1 MKLSERS
8 RLIKPSPTLAVTAK
22 ASALKAQGVDVID
35 FGAGEPDFDTPEHI
49 KKAAKKALDQ
59 GFTKYTPATGTV
71 ELKKAIAAKFEKD
84 NHLKYAPE
92 QIIVSCGAKHSL
104 YNLFQAVLDPGD
116 EIVIIAP
123 YWVSYPDMGLLA
135 GARPVF
141 VQTSAS
147 NGFRPRPG
155 DLAAAITPK
164 TALVVVNS
172 PSNPTGAAI
181 PEKELRELVPVLEQ
195 GEFWVASDEIYEK
208 NVYDKFKPVSVA
220 SLSPRLYEKT
230 ITINGVSKTYAMTGW
245 RIGYAAGD
253 KEVVK
258 AMGNMQSQSTSNPTS
273 ISQKAAVEALTGS
286 QKEVGVMARE
296 FKKRRDWIVK
306 ALENIPGVSCYKP
319 EGAFYVF
326 PDFNAYLGK
335 KAGEKLI
342 KDSVALSEF
351 LLDDARVAVVPGS
364 AFGAEGFIRLS
375 YATSME
381 NIKEGVRRIAEAL
394 KKLS

>member
-8 RLIKPSPTLAVTAK
+8 QLIKPSPTLAVTAK
-22 ASALKAQGVDVID
+22 ASALKAQGIDVVD
-35 FGAGEPDFDTPEHI
+35 FGAGEPDFDTPVHI
-49 KKAAKKALDQ
+49 KEAAKKAIDA

-71 ELKKAIAAKFEKD
+71 ELKKAIAAKFETE
-84 NHLKYAPE
+84 NNLKYATD

-104 YNLFQAVLDPGD
+104 FNLFQAVLDPGD

-135 GARPVF
+135 GATPKF
-141 VQTSAS
+141 VATSAK
-147 NGFRPRPG
+147 NGFKPNPN
-155 DLAAAITPK
+155 DLAAAITKK
-164 TALVVVNS
+164 TALVVINS
-172 PSNPTGAAI
+172 PSNPTGAGIA
-181 PEKELRELVPVLEQ
+181 ESDLKKLAPVLES
-195 GEFWVASDEIYEK
+195 GDFWVASDEIYEK
-208 NVYDKFKPVSVA
+208 NVYEGFKPVSPA
-220 SLSPRLYEKT
+220 SLSKRLFEKT
-230 ITINGVSKTYAMTGW
+230 ITVNGVSKTYAMTGW

-273 ISQKAAVEALTGS
+273 IAQKAAVEALTGS
-286 QKEVGVMARE
+286 QAEVGVMVAE

-306 ALENIPGVSCYKP
+306 ALSEIPGVTCNLP

-335 KAGEKLI
+335 KAGDKVI

-351 LLDDARVAVVPGS
+351 LLDDAKVAVVPGS

-375 YATSME
+375 YATSMK
-381 NIKEGVRRIAEAL
+381 NIQEGIKRIAEAV
-394 KKLS
+394 KKLK

>member
-8 RLIKPSPTLAVTAK
+8 KLIKPSPTLAVTAK
-22 ASALKAQGVDVID
+22 ASALKAQGVDVVD
-35 FGAGEPDFDTPEHI
+35 FGAGEPDFDTPDHI
-49 KKAAKKALDQ
+49 KNAAKKALDQ

-71 ELKKAIAAKFEKD
+71 ELKKAIAAKFAKQ
-84 NHLKYAPE
+84 NNLQYAPE

-141 VQTSAS
+141 VPTSAKT
-147 NGFRPRPG
+147 GFRPKPE
-155 DLAAAITPK
+155 DLAAAITSK
-164 TALVVVNS
+164 TALVVINS
-172 PSNPTGAAI
+172 PSNPTGAGI
-181 PEKELRELVPVLEQ
+181 PEKDLRELAPVLEQ

-220 SLSPRLYEKT
+220 SLSPSLYEKT

-258 AMGNMQSQSTSNPTS
+258 AMGNMQSQSTSNPSS
-273 ISQKAAVEALTGS
+273 ISQKAALEALTGS

-306 ALENIPGVSCYKP
+306 ALENIPGVSCSKP

-326 PDFNAYLGK
+326 PDFNPFLGK
-335 KAGEKLI
+335 SFGSKVI

-351 LLDDARVAVVPGS
+351 LLDEAKAAVVPGS
-364 AFGAEGFIRLS
+364 AFGAEGFLRLS

-381 NIKEGVRRIAEAL
+381 NIKEGIRRIAESL

>member
-1 MKLSERS
+1 MKLSERAK
-8 RLIKPSPTLAVTAK
+8 LIKPSPTLAVTAK
-22 ASALKAQGVDVID
+22 AGALKAQGIDVID
-35 FGAGEPDFDTPEHI
+35 FGAGEPDFDTPDHI
-49 KKAAKKALDQ
+49 KDAAKKALDQ

-71 ELKKAIAAKFEKD
+71 ELKKAVAAKFEKE
-84 NHLKYAPE
+84 NNLKYGTD
-92 QIIVSCGAKHSL
+92 QVIVSCGAKHSL

-135 GARPVF
+135 GAKPVF
-141 VQTSAS
+141 VSTSAKT
-147 NGFRPRPG
+147 GFRPAAK
-155 DLAAAITPK
+155 DLETALSKK
-164 TALVVVNS
+164 TALVVINS
-172 PSNPTGAAI
+172 PSNPTGAGI
-181 PEKELRELVPVLEQ
+181 PEKELKDLQAVLES
-195 GEFWVASDEIYEK
+195 GEFWITSDEIYEK
-208 NVYDKFKPVSVA
+208 NIYDGFKPVSIA
-220 SLSPRLYEKT
+220 TFSKKLYEKT
-230 ITINGVSKTYAMTGW
+230 IVVNGVSKSYAMTGW

-273 ISQKAAVEALTGS
+273 IAQKAAVEALTGS
-286 QKEVGVMARE
+286 QAEIAVMVAE

-306 ALENIPGVSCYKP
+306 ALEEIPGVSCYRP

-335 KAGEKLI
+335 KAAGKEI

-351 LLDDARVAVVPGS
+351 LLDDSKVAVVPGS

-375 YATSME
+375 YATSMQ
-381 NIKEGVRRIAEAL
+381 NIQEGVKRIREGV

>member
-8 RLIKPSPTLAVTAK
+8 KLIKPSPTLAVTAK
-22 ASALKAQGVDVID
+22 ASALKAQGIDVVD
-35 FGAGEPDFDTPEHI
+35 FGAGEPDFDTPVHI
-49 KKAAKKALDQ
+49 KDAAKKALDQ
-59 GFTKYTPATGTV
+59 GFTKYTPATGTL
-71 ELKKAIAAKFEKD
+71 ELKKAVAAKFEKE
-84 NHLKYAPE
+84 NNLKYAPE

-141 VQTSAS
+141 VPTSAKS
-147 NGFRPRPG
+147 GFRPEPKA
-155 DLAAAITPK
+155 LAAAITRK

-172 PSNPTGAAI
+172 PSNPTGAGI
-181 PEKELRELVPVLEQ
+181 PEPELRKLQPALEE
-195 GEFWVASDEIYEK
+195 GDFWVVSDEIYEK
-208 NVYDKFKPVSVA
+208 NVYDNFKPVSVA
-220 SLSPRLYEKT
+220 SLSKRLYEKT
-230 ITINGVSKTYAMTGW
+230 VTVNGVSKTYAMTGW

-258 AMGNMQSQSTSNPTS
+258 AMGNMQSQSTSNPNS
-273 ISQKAAVEALTGS
+273 IAQKAAVEALIGS
-286 QKEVGVMARE
+286 QAEVAVMVAE
-296 FKKRRDWIVK
+296 FKKRRDWIVD
-306 ALENIPGVSCYKP
+306 ALRRIPGVTCNLP

-335 KAGEKLI
+335 SAAGKGI

-351 LLDDARVAVVPGS
+351 LLEDARVAVVPGS
-364 AFGAEGFIRLS
+364 AFGAEGCLRLS
-375 YATSME
+375 YATSLE
-381 NIKEGVRRIAEAL
+381 IIKEGIKRIADAV
-394 KKLS
+394 KKLK

>member
-8 RLIKPSPTLAVTAK
+8 KLIKPSPTLAVTAK
-22 ASALKAQGVDVID
+22 AGALKAQGIDVVD
-35 FGAGEPDFDTPEHI
+35 FGAGEPDFDTPDHI
-49 KKAAKKALDQ
+49 KDAAKKALDQ
-59 GFTKYTPATGTV
+59 GFTKYTPATGTM
-71 ELKKAIAAKFEKD
+71 ELKKAVVSKFEKE
-84 NHLKYAPE
+84 NGLKYATD

-116 EIVIIAP
+116 ELVVIAP

-135 GARPVF
+135 GAKPVF
-141 VQTSAS
+141 VETSAKT
-147 NGFRPRPG
+147 GFRPSAK
-155 DLAAAITPK
+155 DLAAAISKK
-164 TALVVVNS
+164 TALIVINS
-172 PSNPTGAAI
+172 PSNPTGAGI
-181 PEKELRELVPVLEQ
+181 PEKDLKDLQAVLED
-195 GEFWVASDEIYEK
+195 GDFWITSDEIYEK
-208 NVYDKFKPVSVA
+208 NVYEGFKPVSVA
-220 SLSPRLYEKT
+220 SLSKKLYDKT
-230 ITINGVSKTYAMTGW
+230 IVVNGVSKSYAMTGW

-286 QKEVGVMARE
+286 QAEIGVMVTE

-306 ALENIPGVSCYKP
+306 ALLEIPGVSCYKP

-335 KAGEKLI
+335 SFAGKPI

-375 YATSME
+375 YATSMK
-381 NIKEGVRRIAEAL
+381 NIQEGLKRISEAV

>member
-1 MKLSERS
+1 MKLSERAK
-8 RLIKPSPTLAVTAK
+8 LIKPSPTLAVTAK
-22 ASALKAQGVDVID
+22 AGALKAQGIDVID
-35 FGAGEPDFDTPEHI
+35 FGAGEPDFDTPGHI
-49 KKAAKKALDQ
+49 KDAAKKALDQ

-71 ELKKAIAAKFEKD
+71 ELKKAVAAKFEKE
-84 NHLKYAPE
+84 NGLKYGTD
-92 QIIVSCGAKHSL
+92 QVIVSCGAKHSL

-135 GARPVF
+135 GAKPVF
-141 VQTSAS
+141 VQTSART
-147 NGFRPRPG
+147 GFRPAAK
-155 DLAAAITPK
+155 DLEAALSKK
-164 TALVVVNS
+164 TALVVINS
-172 PSNPTGAAI
+172 PSNPTGAGI
-181 PEKELRELVPVLEQ
+181 PEKDLKELQAVLEQ
-195 GEFWVASDEIYEK
+195 GEFWITSDEIYEK
-208 NVYDKFKPVSVA
+208 NIYDGFKPVSIA
-220 SLSPRLYEKT
+220 SLSKSLFDRT
-230 ITINGVSKTYAMTGW
+230 IVVNGVSKSYAMTGW

-273 ISQKAAVEALTGS
+273 IAQKAAVEALTGS
-286 QKEVGVMARE
+286 QAEIAVMVAE

-306 ALENIPGVSCYKP
+306 ALEEIPGVSCYKP

-335 KAGEKLI
+335 KAAGKEI

-351 LLDDARVAVVPGS
+351 LLDDSKVAVVPGS

-375 YATSME
+375 YATSMQ
-381 NIKEGVRRIAEAL
+381 NVQEGVKRIREGV

>member
-1 MKLSERS
+1 
-8 RLIKPSPTLAVTAK
+8 LAVTAK

-286 QKEVGVMARE
+286 QKEVGMMARE